1 MNETENHLTKFS
13 VYH

>member
-13 VYH
+13 AYH